1 MGGKMKV
8 NATFPNIEDN
18 DMYTVTLNITYN
30 DGVVLQLQP
39 TKISECVSILNA
51 SVVYTVFFTETFDVY
66 DVNVVSMPSG
76 MCFSVTY
83 VPGGDKYSF
92 IKLYCGNRFIE
103 NVTISGTNMC
113 IDVPPH
119 LGYEILATDFD
130 GDAENKI
137 DTIAPFTTIVGVP
150 NATTLQRISQT
161 GYCNNY

>member
-1 MGGKMKV
+1 MKV
-8 NATFPNIEDN
+8 NTTFDNIEEN
-18 DMYTVTLNITYN
+18 YIYSVTLNIMYN

-39 TKISECVSILNA
+39 TKISECASILNV
-51 SVVYTVFFTETFDVY
+51 SLVYTVFFTETFDVY

-83 VPGGDKYSF
+83 VPGGDKDSF
-92 IKLYCGNRFIE
+92 IKLYCENRFIQ

-119 LGYEILATDFD
+119 PEYKILATDFD

-150 NATTLQRISQT
+150 NATTIQRISQT
-161 GYCNNY
+161 GYRNN